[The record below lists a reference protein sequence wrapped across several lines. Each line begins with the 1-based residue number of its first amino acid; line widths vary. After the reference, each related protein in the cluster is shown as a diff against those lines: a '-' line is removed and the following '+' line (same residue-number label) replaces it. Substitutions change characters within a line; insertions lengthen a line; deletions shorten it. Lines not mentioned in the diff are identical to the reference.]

1 MRRTPANN
9 NVPKETPGPETNKHS
24 SGPFSLWYRFCM
36 SLERG
41 KRKKKLLYAAGLG
54 TGLVIGSQI
63 PIEKEKPAEDP
74 IARMIIA
81 DRGKFAQNDP
91 RGDVEDRRGESE
103 EIANALHFGELE
115 PDPPINDDLATS
127 ELAKEAGAYQMSSQ
141 PRHTHSVR
149 TWNNKNQIDH
159 AIKKIQRE
167 VLLPKPDS
175 HKKK

>member
-1 MRRTPANN
+1 
-9 NVPKETPGPETNKHS
+9 
-24 SGPFSLWYRFCM
+24 M

-54 TGLVIGSQI
+54 AGLVIGSQI
-63 PIEKEKPAEDP
+63 PTEKEKPAEDL
-74 IARMIIA
+74 IARTIIE
-81 DRGKFAQNDP
+81 DRGKFAEHDP
-91 RGDVEDRRGESE
+91 RGDVEDRRGESK

-127 ELAKEAGAYQMSSQ
+127 ELAKEAGSYQIGSQ

-167 VLLPKPDS
+167 VLLPKP
-175 HKKK
+175 HPRKKR